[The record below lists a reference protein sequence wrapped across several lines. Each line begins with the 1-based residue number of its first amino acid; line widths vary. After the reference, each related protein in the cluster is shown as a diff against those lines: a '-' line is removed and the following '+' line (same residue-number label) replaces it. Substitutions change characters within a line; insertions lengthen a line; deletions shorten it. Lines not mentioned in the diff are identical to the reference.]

1 MANGMA
7 GTSPTTAGG
16 VRVGR
21 NVNPQTGQPYKN
33 TIADLRAMQRSGGQL
48 NEMQLNRLQN
58 APEYKNTLGDL
69 RAMQRSGQEL
79 SPFQMNRLENA
90 PGQGNLERVS
100 PGVYRNQQGQL
111 VNPQGQLMP
120 EQPRQPQ
127 MPMQTQPYG
136 PPMGMAQGLAQGLGN
151 YLQQNPGYIFNKPNS
166 NNFNVDMS
174 QMQPYGS
181 PQFANQP
188 MMRPAVMPNYNPMMA
203 NRLFNQNK

>member
-100 PGVYRNQQGQL
+100 PGVYRNPRGEL

-120 EQPRQPQ
+120 QQPQ
-127 MPMQTQPYG
+127 MPMQTLPYG
-136 PPMGMAQGLAQGLGN
+136 MPMGMGQGMAQGMAQGLGNWLGTN
-151 YLQQNPGYIFNKPNS
+151 QNSS
-166 NNFNVDMS
+166 N
-174 QMQPYGS
+174 Q
-181 PQFANQP
+181 
-188 MMRPAVMPNYNPMMA
+188 MMRPAVMPTFTGMNGMFPYN
-203 NRLFNQNK
+203 K